1 MPSKLSPG
9 LYVTATPIGNLG
21 DITERARDVLHQAD
35 LVICEDTRVTGR
47 LLKHLGITATLWAY
61 HDHNAA
67 TVRPKIVAKLSDGA
81 VVALVSDAGT
91 PLISDPGFK
100 LVREAREAGV
110 AVNSVP
116 GASALT
122 AALSVAGLPT
132 DQVLF
137 LGFLPS
143 KAAARR
149 NALDEIKTVRA
160 TLVLYER
167 GSRLAAL
174 MDDLIAVL
182 GNREASVCR
191 ELTKM
196 YEEVRHGGLEELRDK
211 PAGETRGEFVI
222 VVGPPAPPEELDDAA
237 LDALLKT
244 ALGAASPSRAAAQ
257 IARET
262 GVSRRRVYQRAL
274 FLTDD
279 E

>member
-116 GASALT
+116 GA
-122 AALSVAGLPT
+122 
-132 DQVLF
+132 
-137 LGFLPS
+137 
-143 KAAARR
+143 
-149 NALDEIKTVRA
+149 
-160 TLVLYER
+160 
-167 GSRLAAL
+167 
-174 MDDLIAVL
+174 
-182 GNREASVCR
+182 
-191 ELTKM
+191 
-196 YEEVRHGGLEELRDK
+196 
-211 PAGETRGEFVI
+211 
-222 VVGPPAPPEELDDAA
+222 
-237 LDALLKT
+237 
-244 ALGAASPSRAAAQ
+244 
-257 IARET
+257 
-262 GVSRRRVYQRAL
+262 
-274 FLTDD
+274 
-279 E
+279 